1 MIWLNIDF
9 CSGMLVLFEIH
20 GKFNVVCTLGMITI
34 LKKLGEK
41 RERER
46 FFDAAYLTMV
56 LTNNIE

>member
-9 CSGMLVLFEIH
+9 CSGMLVLFKIH

-34 LKKLGEK
+34 FKKEPDE

-46 FFDAAYLTMV
+46 F
-56 LTNNIE
+56 

>member
-1 MIWLNIDF
+1 
-9 CSGMLVLFEIH
+9 MLVLFEIH

-34 LKKLGEK
+34 LKKSWGKRE

>member
-20 GKFNVVCTLGMITI
+20 GKFNVVFTLGMITI
-34 LKKLGEK
+34 FKKSRM

-46 FFDAAYLTMV
+46 EFILMQ
-56 LTNNIE
+56 LI

>member
-9 CSGMLVLFEIH
+9 CSGMLVLFKIH
-20 GKFNVVCTLGMITI
+20 GKFNVVCTSGMITI
-34 LKKLGEK
+34 FKKSRM

-46 FFDAAYLTMV
+46 DFDAAYLTMV

>member
-34 LKKLGEK
+34 FKKSRM

-46 FFDAAYLTMV
+46 EILMQ
-56 LTNNIE
+56 LI

>member
-1 MIWLNIDF
+1 
-9 CSGMLVLFEIH
+9 MLVLFEIH

-34 LKKLGEK
+34 LKKSWGK

-56 LTNNIE
+56 VTNNIE

>member
-34 LKKLGEK
+34 LKKSWGK

-56 LTNNIE
+56 VTNNIE